1 MVKSI
6 EQEIEELKKEK
17 NAVILAHFYEGGEIQ
32 DIADHIGDSLFLAQ
46 KGAESTAD
54 VVLLAGVVFM
64 GESVKI
70 LSPQKTVLVPDLKAG
85 CSLVDSSPSK
95 EYAKW
100 KADNPDSVL
109 ISYINCSAEVKA
121 VSDIICTSSNAEKIV
136 NAVPEGKKILF
147 GPDKNLGN
155 FLSKKLG
162 REMEMWQGSC
172 EVHMQFHA
180 KELYKLIQN
189 NPDAVVLA
197 HPECEPEV
205 LQYADHVGSTSLILN
220 QVKNNPA
227 KKFII
232 ATEDG
237 IFHQMK
243 KERPDAELIQAPNAE
258 GNCGCNQCPYMKL
271 NTLEKIRDALKTLE
285 PKIEIEE
292 SLMTKAHTS
301 LNRMMKISAGES
313 VEL

>member
-109 ISYINCSAEVKA
+109 ISYINCSAEVK
-121 VSDIICTSSNAEKIV
+121 
-136 NAVPEGKKILF
+136 KK
-147 GPDKNLGN
+147 G
-155 FLSKKLG
+155 
-162 REMEMWQGSC
+162 
-172 EVHMQFHA
+172 
-180 KELYKLIQN
+180 
-189 NPDAVVLA
+189 
-197 HPECEPEV
+197 
-205 LQYADHVGSTSLILN
+205 
-220 QVKNNPA
+220 
-227 KKFII
+227 
-232 ATEDG
+232 
-237 IFHQMK
+237 
-243 KERPDAELIQAPNAE
+243 
-258 GNCGCNQCPYMKL
+258 
-271 NTLEKIRDALKTLE
+271 
-285 PKIEIEE
+285 
-292 SLMTKAHTS
+292 
-301 LNRMMKISAGES
+301 
-313 VEL
+313 